1 MRPHTVPHNNS
12 TRRYGADSREMFR
25 DEKASVCTWLDGKR
39 IRGCGAASVASVVP
53 LLTPGRVAPN
63 LRPDAAL
70 ALPLRGCDG
79 PHLGVVFCCEGG
91 GHCLSP

>member
-1 MRPHTVPHNNS
+1 MELTLEKCFGMK
-12 TRRYGADSREMFR
+12 RRL
-25 DEKASVCTWLDGKR
+25 SVRGWMAKR
-39 IRGCGAASVASVVP
+39 IRGCGAVSVASVVP